1 MPVPAAT
8 TPAATP
14 PAVRPV
20 RPTGWADSART
31 IGTAMVLALMLRI
44 FAYEPFSIPS
54 ESMLPNLFVGDY
66 LFVAKWRY
74 GFSRHAVPGSPE
86 LFGGRLLP
94 VSPERGDVAVFKT
107 PRDNRTDYIKR
118 VIGLPGD
125 RIEMRQGRLSING
138 QQVRTDRA
146 PDLVM
151 PDGRHYQQY
160 RETLPNGRSYLVL
173 DTVRSGRGDNSGVF
187 TVPGGHLFM
196 MGDNRDDSADSRF
209 SLAEGGIG
217 FVPTDNLIGRA
228 SVSFF
233 STDGSATALDPRSW
247 WTALRSDRVG
257 LVF

>member
-1 MPVPAAT
+1 MSMPAA
-8 TPAATP
+8 AAP
-14 PAVRPV
+14 VIRPV
-20 RPTGWADSART
+20 HRTGWADSVRT
-31 IGTAMVLALMLRI
+31 IGTAMVLALALRI

-74 GFSRHAVPGSPE
+74 GFSRHAIPGSPV
-86 LFGGRLLP
+86 LFSGRLLA
-94 VSPERGDVAVFKT
+94 VSPEAGDIVVFKT

-125 RIEMRQGRLSING
+125 RIEMRHGRLSING
-138 QQVRTDRA
+138 QLIPKNRA

-151 PDGRHYQQY
+151 PGGRHYPQY

-173 DTVRSGRGDNSGVF
+173 DTVDGGRGDNSELF

-209 SLAEGGIG
+209 TLAEGGLG

-228 SVSFF
+228 SISFF
-233 STDGSATALDPRSW
+233 STDGTASAAGPRSW
-247 WTALRSDRVG
+247 WTALRGNRVG